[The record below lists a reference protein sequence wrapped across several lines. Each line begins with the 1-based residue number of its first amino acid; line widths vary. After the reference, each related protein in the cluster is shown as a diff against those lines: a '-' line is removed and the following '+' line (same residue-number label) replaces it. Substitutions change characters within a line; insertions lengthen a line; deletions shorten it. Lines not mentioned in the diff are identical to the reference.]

1 MKFLITA
8 LFIFLYQLHFS
19 HSNEDV
25 MFYPQTDVFQSGVP
39 FIGKYVG
46 TLPDTPTW
54 SSPDSCTQTPVTDTI
69 EQFVCTSGGET
80 SLQLTAGSTS
90 INYTLDLERNYLC
103 YTWGHEFSESTLSI
117 WVKNISGDPDSDL
130 SFEFY
135 VLGESPKVSLHC
147 DKADMDLPRGR
158 FDLVSKSWD
167 ISLNESIE
175 ICSGV
180 NVRGVPVVLNGC
192 SVADL
197 SAPIFRKR
205 LPIQKNSVPAKSNT
219 YTLCTDDC
227 GGGVTVYL
235 NNSHVFI
242 STDRMASSNLLFLDH
257 TVTDC
262 GVTSNGTVLLLVN
275 GGDTILVLEDF
286 LVKKTISLSFSAE
299 QITVNRKC
307 LRKMET
313 SYRVSPVVIWNTAK
327 FTVFLD
333 NDVAEAT
340 SSLPNGMKE
349 ISAVT
354 VSYFGVE
361 MVLRNKDE
369 NIWVSYDYLTASFE
383 TGSKLPVDCRKG
395 CKLHRICPH
404 MTWLEV
410 DSNKPYLVTA
420 NGQSVSPVR
429 SYLTGKI
436 LTISILSIAISSGD
450 EFAIISGDKDFY
462 LGYCSR
468 SSVIEVAQGVGRAR
482 ALLFDGPTEVKYID
496 DAGAAVSLPS
506 RSLLKEALNFKT
518 CPLKDFQSSLSS
530 SLMYLDKGESWN
542 YNISLTAADHQRPG
556 LLYQLY
562 PQGHARVNISS
573 KFSTS
578 ANVHADNI
586 FFKSLDKKGLSVIIA
601 SPEAADPQCSS
612 DLTDTTYV
620 VVDCPKTRSLEV
632 RNRPSCNHYSNMS
645 MRYTIPGVHRSDGYD
660 TTVDYDLQE
669 LGCPIIWA
677 YDENFLPDLWIFDNG
692 KPTRQLCSDFTIRE
706 VNGRND
712 YNMTMSVSDVGCR
725 RAPQT
730 WLNMGDSWG
739 PDNYQNCFDSEKL
752 ESFTKQEGNRQYEIL
767 NISCSDSNRKSN
779 KISFG
784 KHKANYTFEVV
795 VLDPSASY
803 CRLSTKF
810 SVWILDAP
818 NASDVGIL
826 VLFLACLVM
835 LVILALSYFHYKRT
849 ILTKANMVLQS

>member
-1 MKFLITA
+1 
-8 LFIFLYQLHFS
+8 
-19 HSNEDV
+19 
-25 MFYPQTDVFQSGVP
+25 
-39 FIGKYVG
+39 
-46 TLPDTPTW
+46 
-54 SSPDSCTQTPVTDTI
+54 
-69 EQFVCTSGGET
+69 
-80 SLQLTAGSTS
+80 
-90 INYTLDLERNYLC
+90 
-103 YTWGHEFSESTLSI
+103 
-117 WVKNISGDPDSDL
+117 
-130 SFEFY
+130 
-135 VLGESPKVSLHC
+135 
-147 DKADMDLPRGR
+147 
-158 FDLVSKSWD
+158 
-167 ISLNESIE
+167 
-175 ICSGV
+175 
-180 NVRGVPVVLNGC
+180 
-192 SVADL
+192 
-197 SAPIFRKR
+197 
-205 LPIQKNSVPAKSNT
+205 
-219 YTLCTDDC
+219 
-227 GGGVTVYL
+227 
-235 NNSHVFI
+235 
-242 STDRMASSNLLFLDH
+242 
-257 TVTDC
+257 
-262 GVTSNGTVLLLVN
+262 
-275 GGDTILVLEDF
+275 
-286 LVKKTISLSFSAE
+286 
-299 QITVNRKC
+299 
-307 LRKMET
+307 
-313 SYRVSPVVIWNTAK
+313 
-327 FTVFLD
+327 
-333 NDVAEAT
+333 
-340 SSLPNGMKE
+340 
-349 ISAVT
+349 
-354 VSYFGVE
+354 
-361 MVLRNKDE
+361 
-369 NIWVSYDYLTASFE
+369 
-383 TGSKLPVDCRKG
+383 
-395 CKLHRICPH
+395 

-436 LTISILSIAISSGD
+436 LTISILSIAIN
-450 EFAIISGDKDFY
+450 FY

-562 PQGHARVNISS
+562 PQGHARVNIS
-573 KFSTS
+573 
-578 ANVHADNI
+578 
-586 FFKSLDKKGLSVIIA
+586 
-601 SPEAADPQCSS
+601 
-612 DLTDTTYV
+612 DTTYV